1 MLFPISLA
9 FLGEFQY
16 YNYIFDGIVILATLI
31 YLMLGLKRG
40 FLRTIWFVVFDV
52 ISITAA
58 YCIYKF
64 ACPLF
69 VPTIPV
75 VLVGLIPATGIA
87 FMLTALYELILSLLI
102 SVIAFLIIRFGIFK
116 RVLTAMD
123 DHDYNIKRRKKTFAR
138 ICSALLTAGLAF
150 MLSSGAIVA
159 TNRLTT
165 YTFIRNYET
174 EMSETYVAKY
184 GEKAVVSLLHRM
196 INTNSVPNPHDLV
209 VGAATNDKYSYSD
222 VDYYRESVYR
232 TLIAHDV
239 DYYLAIIEIDSE
251 IGYVRFSR
259 DLVIWAA
266 MAEKEGATEMLDT
279 LVKPI
284 VEAMHE
290 KGYHY
295 EGDLANLAPVTNHIG
310 TFASDTY
317 SYISS
322 ILY

>member
-138 ICSALLTAGLAF
+138 ICSSLLTAGLAF

-209 VGAATNDKYSYSD
+209 VGAATNDKYSYS
-222 VDYYRESVYR
+222 
-232 TLIAHDV
+232 DV